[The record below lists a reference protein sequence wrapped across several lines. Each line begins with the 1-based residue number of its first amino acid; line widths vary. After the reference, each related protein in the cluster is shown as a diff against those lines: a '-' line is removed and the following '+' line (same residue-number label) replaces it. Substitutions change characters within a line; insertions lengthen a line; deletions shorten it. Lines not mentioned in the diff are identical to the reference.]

1 MVRRNKDDHS
11 DNMRQAKYP
20 MPDTDLGMT
29 TAIPFN
35 EAVDVDQPGCPTRWW
50 DRGRQGRG
58 DMDSNKS
65 FVMGDRPE
73 TLIPAANP
81 TRQRRDGE

>member
-1 MVRRNKDDHS
+1 MAKKNGFDHA
-11 DNMRQAKYP
+11 DVMRQAKYP
-20 MPDTDLGMT
+20 MPGTDLGST

-35 EAVDVDQPGCPTRWW
+35 EAVDVDQPGGCERFY
-50 DRGRQGRG
+50 DKGMHGRG
-58 DMDSNKS
+58 DMYSNKS

-81 TRQRRDGE
+81 TRQRK